1 MAGANFSTIAMA
13 EVTIFLPIGGNRGLF
28 ANDSVAKRS
37 SWNILRLYGLRRD
50 EYLNAKK

>member
-1 MAGANFSTIAMA
+1 MAGANFSTIAMPDNMA
-13 EVTIFLPIGGNRGLF
+13 FLPNTGTFGLF
-28 ANDSVAKRS
+28 ANDSAAKRS